1 MLLRHPGVIPEHV
14 FMQSL
19 LVFSHTRWDIV
30 FQRPQHLM
38 TRLGCDYRVFFF
50 EPPVFDDKGVWLE
63 ISEPA
68 PNVHVCRPHTPQG
81 EPGFADAQIADLQR
95 LLDRL
100 VSSHELGTPV
110 VWLCT
115 SMALPLVQRL
125 EPSCI
130 VYDCTDGFATT
141 ADAPRE
147 LQLREHAVLK
157 LADLVFTAGR
167 SVFRAKQALHDNV
180 HCLPSSVEREHF
192 ARARDADID
201 HELQRALPHP
211 RFGFFG
217 VVDER
222 LDPVALALLAD
233 AHPQWQVVLVGPV
246 RVDPNYLPR
255 RANIHYLGQQ
265 PYAELPRFVAGWDVC
280 LLPFVVNA
288 QTRYMSP
295 TKVLEYMAAEKPIVS
310 TPVVDVLESY
320 SHVVHVGRHAQAFVG
335 ACERALEESAAA
347 RERRA
352 GMMRNIVVA
361 TSWESTV
368 ARMRAL
374 IDEVARGQHRKRT
387 HAHAPAKPA
396 QARRVVV
403 IGAGPTGLSTAY
415 HLGEQCLL
423 LEQHRAIG
431 GSCRSR
437 SYRGFTF
444 DLGDPLPPNRDAYVQ
459 EMLAMLSGENL
470 QWTRAVDGA
479 RAAYP
484 LQGGLQALMDG
495 FLPQLRGEVK
505 LSARVVRI
513 IPGQHQVVLNSGASY
528 VYEKLVCTLPLP
540 ELVKMLGDDAP
551 PRVRRA
557 VTALRHQSARRVNL
571 GIAVNATAEFEHS
584 VPRTAVFRRILAPG
598 HLSPRNDPPD
608 GMGLICEIPFSPA
621 DPLPVEGE
629 ALIDR
634 CIADCIDMGLFAAT
648 DSILTRKQVELPYAA
663 VVDDAE
669 RAEQVEL
676 VRHWLRARDI
686 ELAGYFAEWNCVE
699 FQHPFLAG
707 KAAAERVE
715 DGLARKRRS
724 PAPRDVVAQL
734 AEPRVTPDPR

>member
-1 MLLRHPGVIPEHV
+1 
-14 FMQSL
+14 MQSL
-19 LVFSHTRWDIV
+19 LVFSHQRWDIV
-30 FQRPQHLM
+30 FQRTQHLM
-38 TRLGCDYRVFFF
+38 TRLARDYRVFYF
-50 EPPVFDDKGVWLE
+50 EPPVFDDKGAWLE

-81 EPGFADAQIADLQR
+81 EPGFADSQIAALQL

-115 SMALPLVQRL
+115 STALPLLQRL
-125 EPSCI
+125 EPACI

-141 ADAPRE
+141 ADASRE
-147 LQLREHAVLK
+147 VQLREHAVLK

-167 SVFRAKQALHDNV
+167 SLFRARQALHDNV
-180 HCLPSSVEREHF
+180 HCLPSGVEREHF
-192 ARARDADID
+192 ERARDAGID

-222 LDPVALALLAD
+222 IDPVALALLAD
-233 AHPQWQVVLVGPV
+233 AHPQWQVVLVGPI
-246 RVDPNYLPR
+246 RVDASHLPQ
-255 RANIHYLGQQ
+255 RANIHYLGPQ
-265 PYAELPRFVAGWDVC
+265 PYSELPRFVAGWDVC

-295 TKVLEYMAAEKPIVS
+295 TKVLEYMAAGKPIVS
-310 TPVVDVLESY
+310 TPVVDVVESY
-320 SHVVHVGRHAQAFVG
+320 SHVVHVGRHTQAFVG
-335 ACERALEESAAA
+335 ACERALEEGAAA
-347 RERRA
+347 RERRT
-352 GMMRNIVVA
+352 GMMRNVVMA
-361 TSWESTV
+361 TSWDSTV
-368 ARMRAL
+368 ARMRTL
-374 IDEVARGQHRKRT
+374 IEEVARGQHRKR
-387 HAHAPAKPA
+387 APVPA
-396 QARRVVV
+396 PSQPVHARRVVV

-415 HLGEQCLL
+415 HLGERCLL

-444 DLGDPLPPNRDAYVQ
+444 DLGDPLPASSDAYVH

-470 QWTRAVDGA
+470 QWTRAADGA
-479 RAAYP
+479 RSAYP

-505 LSARVVRI
+505 LNARAVRI
-513 IPGQHQVVLNSGASY
+513 IPGRHQVVLSSGASF

-551 PRVRRA
+551 LRVRRA
-557 VTALRHQSARRVNL
+557 ASALRHLSVRRVNL
-571 GIAVNATAEFEHS
+571 GIGLNATAAYEHS
-584 VPRTAVFRRILAPG
+584 VPRTAVFQRVVAPG

-621 DPLPVEGE
+621 DPLPVDGE

-634 CIADCIDMGLFAAT
+634 CITDCIDIGLFAAT

-676 VRHWLRARDI
+676 IRHWLRARDI
-686 ELAGYFAEWNCVE
+686 ELAGYFAEWTDVDVP
-699 FQHPFLAG
+699 HPFLAG

-715 DGLARKRRS
+715 DDLARKRRL
-724 PAPRDVVAQL
+724 PTPREVVAQL
-734 AEPRVTPDPR
+734 AEPIATRDAL

>member
-1 MLLRHPGVIPEHV
+1 
-14 FMQSL
+14 MQSL
-19 LVFSHTRWDIV
+19 LAFSHQRWDIV
-30 FQRPQHLM
+30 FQRTQHLM
-38 TRLGCDYRVFFF
+38 IRLARDYRVFFF
-50 EPPVFDDKGVWLE
+50 EPPVFDDKGAWLE

-68 PNVHVCRPHTPQG
+68 PNVHVCRPHSPQG
-81 EPGFADAQIADLQR
+81 EPGFADGQIADLQR

-100 VSSHELGTPV
+100 VSSHELGTPI

-115 SMALPLVQRL
+115 STALPLLQRL

-130 VYDCTDGFATT
+130 VYDCSDGFATS
-141 ADAPRE
+141 AEAPRE
-147 LQLREHAVLK
+147 VQLREHAVLK

-167 SVFRAKQALHDNV
+167 SLFRARQALHDNV

-192 ARARDADID
+192 ARARDAGID
-201 HELQRALPHP
+201 HQLQRSMPHP

-233 AHPQWQVVLVGPV
+233 GHPSWQVIIVGPV
-246 RVDPNYLPR
+246 RVDARNLPQ
-255 RANIHYLGQQ
+255 RANIHYLGPQ
-265 PYAELPRFVAGWDVC
+265 PYSELPRFVAGWDVC

-320 SHVVHVGRHAQAFVG
+320 SHIVHVGRHAQAFVG
-335 ACERALEESAAA
+335 ACERALEESATA

-352 GMMRNIVVA
+352 GMMRNVVVA
-361 TSWESTV
+361 TSWDSTV

-374 IDEVARGQHRKRT
+374 IEEVARGHHRK
-387 HAHAPAKPA
+387 HAQLHPPSQPA
-396 QARRVVV
+396 QSRRVVV

-415 HLGEQCLL
+415 HLGERCLL

-444 DLGDPLPPNRDAYVQ
+444 DLGDPLPASNDAYVH

-479 RAAYP
+479 RTAYP

-505 LSARVVRI
+505 LNARVVRV
-513 IPGQHQVVLNSGASY
+513 IPGRHQLVLSRGASF
-528 VYEKLVCTLPLP
+528 VYEKLVCTLALP
-540 ELVKMLGDDAP
+540 ELVRMLGDDAP

-557 VTALRHQSARRVNL
+557 AAALRHLSSRRVNL
-571 GIAVNATAEFEHS
+571 GVGLNASAAFEHS
-584 VPRTAVFRRILAPG
+584 VPRTAVFRRVLAPG

-608 GMGLICEIPFSPA
+608 GMGLICVIPFSPT

-629 ALIDR
+629 ALIDH

-663 VVDDAE
+663 VLDDAE

-676 VRHWLRARDI
+676 IRQWLRARDI
-686 ELAGYFAEWNCVE
+686 ELAGYFAEWNGADV
-699 FQHPFLAG
+699 QHPFLAG
-707 KAAAERVE
+707 KAAAERAE
-715 DGLARKRRS
+715 DDLARKRRS
-724 PAPRDVVAQL
+724 AAPREVIAQL
-734 AEPRVTPDPR
+734 VEARVTPDSR

>member
-1 MLLRHPGVIPEHV
+1 
-14 FMQSL
+14 MQSL
-19 LVFSHTRWDIV
+19 LVFSHLRWDIV
-30 FQRPQHLM
+30 FQRTQHLM
-38 TRLGCDYRVFFF
+38 TRLARDYRVFFF

-68 PNVHVCRPHTPQG
+68 PNVHVCRPHTPQA
-81 EPGFADAQIADLQR
+81 EPGFADGPGFGGSPGFADNQVADLQR

-100 VSSHELGTPV
+100 VSSHELGTPI

-115 SMALPLVQRL
+115 STALPLLQRL
-125 EPSCI
+125 EPGCI
-130 VYDCTDGFATT
+130 VYDCSDGFATT

-147 LQLREHAVLK
+147 VQLREHAVLK

-167 SVFRAKQALHDNV
+167 SLFRAKQALHDNV

-192 ARARDADID
+192 ARARDAGID
-201 HELQRALPHP
+201 HDLQRALPHP

-233 AHPQWQVVLVGPV
+233 AHPGWQVILVGPV
-246 RVDPNYLPR
+246 RVDPGKLPQ
-255 RANIHYLGQQ
+255 RANIHYLGPQ
-265 PYAELPRFVAGWDVC
+265 PYSELPRFVAGWDVC

-320 SHVVHVGRHAQAFVG
+320 SHVVHVGRHTQAFVG
-335 ACERALEESAAA
+335 ACERALEEGAAA

-352 GMMRNIVVA
+352 GMMRNVVMA
-361 TSWESTV
+361 TSWDSTV

-374 IDEVARGQHRKRT
+374 IEEVASGHHRKR
-387 HAHAPAKPA
+387 AQVHAPSQPA
-396 QARRVVV
+396 QSRRVVV

-415 HLGEQCLL
+415 HLGESSLL

-437 SYRGFTF
+437 VYRGFTF
-444 DLGDPLPPNRDAYVQ
+444 DLGDPLPASSDPYVH

-470 QWTRAVDGA
+470 QWIRDPDGA
-479 RAAYP
+479 RTAYP
-484 LQGGLQALMDG
+484 LQGGLQSLMDG

-505 LSARVVRI
+505 LNARVVRI
-513 IPGQHQVVLNSGASY
+513 IPARHQVVLSNGASFI
-528 VYEKLVCTLPLP
+528 YEKLVCTLPLP
-540 ELVKMLGDDAP
+540 ELVRMLGDDAP
-551 PRVRRA
+551 LRVRRA
-557 VTALRHQSARRVNL
+557 AAALRHVSARRVNL
-571 GIAVNATAEFEHS
+571 GVGLNATAAFEIS
-584 VPRTAVFRRILAPG
+584 VPRSAVFRRVLAPG
-598 HLSPRNDPPD
+598 HLSPCNDPPD

-629 ALIDR
+629 ALIDH
-634 CIADCIDMGLFAAT
+634 CIADCIDMGLFSAT
-648 DSILTRKQVELPYAA
+648 DSILTRKQVELPHVA
-663 VVDDAE
+663 VIDDAE
-669 RAEQVEL
+669 RAEHVDL

-686 ELAGYFAEWNCVE
+686 ELAGYFAEWNGGDV
-699 FQHPFLAG
+699 QHAFLAG

-715 DGLARKRRS
+715 DDLAHKRR
-724 PAPRDVVAQL
+724 PPTPRDVVAQL
-734 AEPRVTPDPR
+734 AHR